1 MQKFETNE
9 DILISLDKN
18 NLVQF
23 IDRELQTLDQVQLND
38 NYQTF
43 CLNKKLDTLYLVS
56 DNALLLY
63 NYTNK
68 TVNQQINNKIKKL
81 LWFIFYQFQYLH

>member
-23 IDRELQTLDQVQLND
+23 INRELQTLDQVQLND

-81 LWFIFYQFQYLH
+81 LWFIFYQFQYLL

>member
-23 IDRELQTLDQVQLND
+23 IDRELKTLDQVQLND

-81 LWFIFYQFQYLH
+81 L